1 LTDVNSLLASGGQ
14 EQTQRQRMIDAAMQA
29 HDERRNYP
37 IEQLNLRLA
46 ALGMSP
52 YGKTETTNKIS
63 TSEDKG
69 PDWATIA
76 LGAGKTAVAAAP
88 YLAMLSDR
96 KDKTDIT
103 QLTKGDVPLYSYR
116 YKNDPKTYPKVVGP
130 MAQDIEK
137 KHPSAIKKV
146 GRHKTV
152 DINNLM
158 EVLS

>member
-1 LTDVNSLLASGGQ
+1 
-14 EQTQRQRMIDAAMQA
+14 
-29 HDERRNYP
+29 
-37 IEQLNLRLA
+37 
-46 ALGMSP
+46 
-52 YGKTETTNKIS
+52 
-63 TSEDKG
+63 
-69 PDWATIA
+69 
-76 LGAGKTAVAAAP
+76 
-88 YLAMLSDR
+88 MLSDR